1 MTTSKR
7 ELELELLEKKS
18 GQTLLS
24 SHTQRESSTTL
35 WRLRLTK
42 WDSSGTKNWRM
53 WCERNG
59 EFQHGTEQCGKNLSQ
74 DLKEGFNL

>member
-7 ELELELLEKKS
+7 HLELELLEERC

-24 SHTQRESSTTL
+24 THTLIESATTL
-35 WRLRLTK
+35 WRLRITK
-42 WDSSGTKNWRM
+42 WDSSGRKTWTM

-59 EFQHGTEQCGKNLSQ
+59 EFITGTEQSGRNLSQ
-74 DLKEGFNL
+74 DLKEAFNL